1 MFKNIRR
8 NPSRVR
14 KVQGRKRV
22 KPFSGMTPEGEAM
35 YCEKV
40 LGLGNQVA
48 SPMKVKRSM
57 YD

>member
-1 MFKNIRR
+1 MFRNIRR
-8 NPSRVR
+8 YPSRVR
-14 KVQGRKRV
+14 KVQGRERV

-40 LGLGNQVA
+40 LKLGNKVA